1 MHLRRHVAQRGYF
14 ADPVMLF
21 EGDRAAGFGESGHG
35 VSARSLPRQHPVAFH
50 AAVQQKSTRLR
61 DQSLAAAKVSVMLVA
76 SIRARGRARGS
87 HQGETVVVGID
98 SIIVMIIV
106 GAIAGWLAGQL
117 VRGFGFGLLWNIII
131 GIVGA
136 FIGVWLLTQLG
147 FVPFSGFVG
156 SIVNSV
162 IGAVIL
168 LIIAG
173 FIRR

>member
-1 MHLRRHVAQRGYF
+1 MLRCNKKHQTQGSISS
-14 ADPVMLF
+14 
-21 EGDRAAGFGESGHG
+21 GDKSFSY
-35 VSARSLPRQHPVAFH
+35 ARRQHP
-50 AAVQQKSTRLR
+50 
-61 DQSLAAAKVSVMLVA
+61 
-76 SIRARGRARGS
+76 ARGRVRGS

-147 FVPFSGFVG
+147 FVPFAGFVG
-156 SIVNSV
+156 SIINSL
-162 IGAVIL
+162 IGAIVL
-168 LIIAG
+168 LIIVG